1 MRRQYSALSLSA
13 SIIAV
18 ALTATPAHAAGSGMP
33 WETPLQA
40 VVDSI
45 TGPVAQAA
53 AVIAVTIF
61 GLGLAFSESGSGMR
75 RGLSILF
82 GLAIAFAAASFFLD
96 WFGFAGG
103 MTLPPAPAA
112 S

>member
-1 MRRQYSALSLSA
+1 MRRHYSSLSLVSMA
-13 SIIAV
+13 AFV
-18 ALTATPAHAAGSGMP
+18 ALTAAPAYAAGSGMP

-103 MTLPPAPAA
+103 MTLPVTLAA
-112 S
+112 T